1 MGVSKDH
8 YYRLAS
14 NLAKERIQAAT
25 ALIKELSAADSEQ
38 EYRYALKRLISGLA
52 SGHDSARIG
61 FSMCLTELLSL
72 LFDADNGTKAK
83 IAYTSEQYLADLE
96 SHLTKQVKD
105 KQKGKNLRAYLFG
118 KIFGIQSLINSA
130 VLHKE
135 LAAGNSH
142 LITHIVDE
150 LFAIALSKSW
160 IREIALVT
168 MVKLITQ
175 LRLATDETIMPH
187 ILKSLSDNDLL
198 VSMDGLL
205 IYLTIPQ
212 THRDSLSAL
221 AELKPSQSWKN
232 NDPLTRGN
240 LPLLKA
246 AFHDRNVSPDSEEDE
261 SSKDENDEGR
271 AKKKGGKGGPASGQN
286 QKGSW
291 NPQLHNVWVPLLSE
305 LIENELQLQDPLSGE
320 PSPKKRKSNKHKSK
334 SSESNKISL
343 STFWP
348 TFDDT
353 FFAHSASP
361 ERKHTGLQILD
372 LCFNLPTFRPS
383 FFLIV
388 FGENI
393 TRCIINHIS
402 KKDRVLHNLCAKILA
417 NAVKCCKKHPEVDS
431 RLYLL
436 RALERECVLFDRIT
450 KTKTV
455 RDCISGISSNDND
468 LEKDVTNWIDIA
480 NWLITEAET
489 ELYESSNKAKNE
501 KFRNEHDI
509 KTFLLDALLTLVR
522 GNKKLF
528 RSVVDG
534 ESKELTLEVVSSCKM
549 VLEYLSQ
556 MTYVNSSAK
565 EVDETIIKTAKDRLQ
580 SILAELMECFKG
592 QVDWSGLIVHVLRD
606 AERDN
611 ILRAQIGESDELIQ
625 TKKNAVE
632 IWENLG
638 KLVKKQV
645 TKKSSS
651 SAERQ
656 LRVNKCLV
664 MLFSTALLELYG
676 GDSESFGILSDL
688 INVYEDLNNQQES
701 EDNNIIDTLVDLML
715 SYLTQQSGLK
725 KRVGTYIW
733 ESVLHDVGEQQLER
747 LFDVLMTRENKLGME
762 QLFNQAVEDFEEEGD
777 DDDEEVEEEE
787 EEEEEEDEHDDDDDN
802 DDEASDENS
811 EIDEDDKSKIEE
823 VERST
828 TSALAKALNV
838 KEDADSDQAGS
849 GKSTEDA
856 EGKDNENG
864 DEDDDGDDN
873 DDDSESDESM
883 SDEQMMAIDSQLSA
897 IFQQRKSVLDSL
909 RSSSKNGNERKLE
922 AQEAR
927 QLMALCKLRVLDL
940 LEIYVGAYPTKKEV
954 VSIATTGL
962 DVMKLT
968 VDLAVGEKTHKL
980 IKKIC
985 KNVFTIG
992 NSKEK
997 EAVLETLRKVLERA
1011 SEAKFNALSQGCSQV
1026 AVYLVRSVCA
1036 SDEDSYESNLATIT
1050 GIYQKHM
1057 VKWAV
1062 DSSDRS
1068 TASIFTD
1075 LVNWLSSKKSAKKQ

>member
-1 MGVSKDH
+1 MAVSKDH

-14 NLAKERIQAAT
+14 NLPKERIQAAT
-25 ALIKELSAADSEQ
+25 ALINELSAADSEQ
-38 EYRYALKRLISGLA
+38 EYKYALKRLISGLA

-72 LFDADNGTKAK
+72 LFDANNDTKAR
-83 IAYTSEQYLADLE
+83 IDYSSEKYLADLE
-96 SHLTKQVKD
+96 SHLNKQVKA

-130 VLHKE
+130 ILHKE
-135 LAAGNSH
+135 LEAGNSH
-142 LITHIVDE
+142 LIINIIDE

-160 IREIALVT
+160 IREISLVT

-175 LRLATDETIMPH
+175 LHLAADERIIPH

-205 IYLTIPQ
+205 IYLTVPES
-212 THRDSLSAL
+212 HRNSLSEL
-221 AELKPSQSWKN
+221 ADLKSSQSWKN
-232 NDPLTRGN
+232 NDPLTKGN

-246 AFHDRNVSPDSEEDE
+246 AFQDRNVSTDNDEDE
-261 SSKDENDEGR
+261 NNEDDNDDGK
-271 AKKKGGKGGPASGQN
+271 AKKKSGKSVSNISQN

-291 NPQLHNVWVPLLSE
+291 NPQLHNVWAPLLNE
-305 LIENELQLQDPLSGE
+305 LIGNESQLQDSLSGE

-334 SSESNKISL
+334 SSGFNKISL

-353 FFAHSASP
+353 FFSQSASP

-372 LCFNLPTFRPS
+372 LCFKLPAFKPS

-393 TRCIINHIS
+393 TRCIINHTS

-417 NAVKCCKKHPEVDS
+417 NAVNCCKEHPEMGN

-436 RALERECVLFDRIT
+436 RALEKECVLFDRVT

-455 RDCISGISSNDND
+455 RDCISGISSDDSD
-468 LEKDVTNWIDIA
+468 LEKDVVTWIDIA
-480 NWLITEAET
+480 KWLLTEAEK
-489 ELYESSNKAKNE
+489 ELYESSSKGKNE

-528 RSVVDG
+528 RSVVNG
-534 ESKELTLEVVSSCKM
+534 KSKELTMEIVASCKL
-549 VLEYLSQ
+549 VLQYLSQ
-556 MTYVNSSAK
+556 MTYVNTSAK
-565 EVDETIIKTAKDRLQ
+565 DVDETIIKTAKDRLQ

-592 QVDWSGLIVHVLRD
+592 QVDWSGLIVHILRD
-606 AERDN
+606 AEREN
-611 ILRAQIGESDELIQ
+611 TLRAQIGESDELIEI
-625 TKKNAVE
+625 KKNATE
-632 IWENLG
+632 IWEKLG
-638 KLVKKQV
+638 KLIRKQV

-651 SAERQ
+651 SDERQ

-688 INVYEDLNNQQES
+688 IHVYEDLNNQQET
-701 EDNNIIDTLVDLML
+701 EDNNIVDTLIDLML

-762 QLFNQAVEDFEEEGD
+762 QLFNQAVEDFEEEGGD
-777 DDDEEVEEEE
+777 GEDEDEDDEEVEDEEE
-787 EEEEEEDEHDDDDDN
+787 EEEHDDDDG
-802 DDEASDENS
+802 ESDENS
-811 EIDEDDKSKIEE
+811 EIDEGSKGKIEE

-838 KEDADSDQAGS
+838 NDDAESDQAAS
-849 GKSTEDA
+849 EKSIEDI
-856 EGKDNENG
+856 EGKD
-864 DEDDDGDDN
+864 DEDDDDDDDDN
-873 DDDSESDESM
+873 DDESESDESM
-883 SDEQMMAIDSQLSA
+883 SDEQMMALDSQLSA

-927 QLMALCKLRVLDL
+927 KLMALCKLRVLDL
-940 LEIYVGAYPTKKEV
+940 LEIYVGTYPTKKEV

-968 VDLAVGEKTHKL
+968 IDLAVGEKTHKL
-980 IKKIC
+980 IKKVC
-985 KNVFTIG
+985 KSVFTIE
-992 NSKEK
+992 SSEK
-997 EAVLETLRKVLERA
+997 EAALETLQKVLERA

-1026 AVYLVRSVCA
+1026 AVYIVRSICA
-1036 SDEDSYESNLATIT
+1036 SDEDSYENNLETIT
-1050 GIYQKHM
+1050 GIYQRHM

-1062 DSSDRS
+1062 NSSDRS
-1068 TASIFTD
+1068 TPSLFTD
-1075 LVNWLSSKKSAKKQ
+1075 LVNWLNSKKSVQKQ